1 MFGKP
6 IAMLRTRLPTW
17 FGCFG
22 RFGVV
27 GPAVTA
33 ITAATVAGNST
44 ARAEQLGAAAAA
56 EAQASAAPSVI
67 DVSKLRLTW
76 SEEFD
81 GPLDVS
87 AWGTGPASP
96 PSRWIAHTPWSGD
109 FGEARFADPRPG
121 FPFTIENGTLRIEAR
136 KSPALPASKSRR
148 SWSSGLLASADTR
161 GRGFGQVHGYFEI
174 RAKLPKGAG
183 LWPAFWLA
191 TQRDFKDP
199 KGAIDGRIEI
209 DVIEH
214 YGHNAKAYHASVHVW
229 SPKPHRAIT
238 HKIPVPDGAL
248 SAGFH
253 SYGVKVEPRTITFY
267 FDRRAV
273 WSTPTP
279 AEHKY
284 PLSVLLNLA
293 LGGGWPVDKA
303 PSPSFM
309 YVDYVRVY
317 ADANEAAA
325 ESPRTPSPVPA
336 P

>member
-1 MFGKP
+1 MSGKRLAT
-6 IAMLRTRLPTW
+6 IRAARLPAW
-17 FGCFG
+17 
-22 RFGVV
+22 V
-27 GPAVTA
+27 GIAGPL
-33 ITAATVAGNST
+33 ITAATIAGNST
-44 ARAEQLGAAAAA
+44 ARAEQLGSA
-56 EAQASAAPSVI
+56 EVRATAGPSQI

-87 AWGTGPASP
+87 AWGTGNDKA

-121 FPFTIENGTLRIEAR
+121 FPFTLEDGTLRIEAHK
-136 KSPALPASKSRR
+136 KSPASAVPPGKR

-161 GRGFGQVHGYFEI
+161 GRGFGQVYGYFEV

-191 TQRDFKDP
+191 TQRDYKDP
-199 KGAIDGRIEI
+199 KGAADGRIEI

-214 YGHNAKAYHASVHVW
+214 YGHNEGAYHASVHVW
-229 SPKPHRAIT
+229 SPKPHRAVT
-238 HKIPVPDGAL
+238 RKIPVPKGAL
-248 SAGFH
+248 SSGFH

-273 WSTPTP
+273 WDTPTP

-284 PLSVLLNLA
+284 PLIVLVNLA
-293 LGGGWPVDKA
+293 LGGGWPIDAA
-303 PSPSFM
+303 PSPSFL
-309 YVDYVRVY
+309 YIDYVRAY
-317 ADANEAAA
+317 ADANSATSVGAA
-325 ESPRTPSPVPA
+325 TPSAVPA